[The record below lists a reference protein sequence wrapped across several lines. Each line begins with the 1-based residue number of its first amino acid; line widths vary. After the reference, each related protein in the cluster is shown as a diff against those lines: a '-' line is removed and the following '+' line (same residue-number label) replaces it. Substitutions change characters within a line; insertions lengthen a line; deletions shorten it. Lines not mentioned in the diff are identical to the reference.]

1 LQQGAGLAD
10 WEETMPK
17 ERDVVYVERG
27 DASAKWFLWGA
38 IAGAAIA
45 VLYAP
50 ATGEQT
56 RRGLQRRLRKLR
68 AMAEE
73 KVDELV
79 DELGSRRDQAA
90 DWIEETA
97 DDFFDDDEG
106 DENDEL
112 ESVVASPRAE
122 VEERLAQAR
131 ARRRGVGEATRD
143 DPI

>member
-1 LQQGAGLAD
+1 MQKGR
-10 WEETMPK
+10 E
-17 ERDVVYVERG
+17 VVYVERG

-38 IAGAAIA
+38 VLGAAVA

-56 RRGLQRRLRKLR
+56 RRSLQRRLRKLR

-79 DELGSRRDQAA
+79 DELGARRDAA
-90 DWIEETA
+90 SEWIEEA
-97 DDFFDDDEG
+97 AEEFFEEDDE
-106 DENDEL
+106 EEEEL
-112 ESVVASPRAE
+112 VVATPRAE

-131 ARRRGVGEATRD
+131 ARRRGVGESARD
-143 DPI
+143 DES